1 MGSCLDR
8 CLSWSGR
15 TNSYS
20 SPSGRMSPLSPSSS
34 PWVQG
39 AATPINLEENICT
52 GSISKQQ
59 WQWLHSPPMKR
70 SYTCTVYIY
79 IEYTWIYHNM
89 PIIYYIPRTGR
100 RWPRFRSKTKV
111 TQALG
116 VCVFIYIYLW
126 FHMYTKSSKCQSI
139 TNSLQLSG
147 YSSDVHH
154 WVRDS
159 SEALVVLVVSKFSCS
174 FASRDRCGGRSRLKD
189 RDSFTI
195 IDSSKNNTIC
205 SKMKEMSKNSM

>member
-116 VCVFIYIYLW
+116 VCVFIYIYISVISYVYKELQVPKHHQLATALGIQLW
-126 FHMYTKSSKCQSI
+126 CSPLGAWLIRSLGGLGGLQVL
-139 TNSLQLSG
+139 LQLRLTRSMRRTQPSEG
-147 YSSDVHH
+147 PWFIHHHRQFKEQHHLFKNERDV
-154 WVRDS
+154 
-159 SEALVVLVVSKFSCS
+159 
-174 FASRDRCGGRSRLKD
+174 
-189 RDSFTI
+189 
-195 IDSSKNNTIC
+195 
-205 SKMKEMSKNSM
+205 